1 MQTPLQIV
9 SPCISVCRMDMQS
22 GLCRGCYRTL
32 EEIGEWRVAEP
43 TYQRRILVKIA
54 QRMRDDPEPDRTE
67 RKTQLSARL
76 RAAGVI
82 D

>member
-1 MQTPLQIV
+1 MN
-9 SPCISVCRMDMQS
+9 MQS
-22 GLCRGCYRTL
+22 ELCRGCYRTL
-32 EEIGEWRVAEP
+32 EEIGKWRVAEP
-43 TYQRRILVKIA
+43 ACQRRILVEIA

>member
-1 MQTPLQIV
+1 MN
-9 SPCISVCRMDMQS
+9 MQS

-32 EEIGEWRVAEP
+32 KEIGEWRVAESDG
-43 TYQRRILVKIA
+43 QRKILVKIA
-54 QRMRDDPEPDRTE
+54 ERMRDDPGPDLHE
-67 RKTQLSARL
+67 RKAQLSTRL